1 MMLELI
7 VFVLEQMQILN
18 SKQTVHAQITT
29 VVTHAIITLLAPLQ
43 TPK

>member
-29 VVTHAIITLLAPLQ
+29 MVTHVITILLAPLQ